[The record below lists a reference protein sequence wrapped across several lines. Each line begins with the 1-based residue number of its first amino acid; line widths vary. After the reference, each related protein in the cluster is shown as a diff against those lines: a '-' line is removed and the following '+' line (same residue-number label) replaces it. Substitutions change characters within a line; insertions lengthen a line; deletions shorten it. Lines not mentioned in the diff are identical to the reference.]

1 MENVLYEVA
10 DHVATVT
17 INRPEVRNA
26 MNDAVLGEL
35 REAMSRA
42 RADEDVRVVVLTGA
56 GDKAFCAGADLKGG
70 ITQRGALASHH
81 ARSELVELFLDM
93 AALGRP
99 IVARV
104 NGHALAG
111 GFGLAMA
118 CDIVVAS
125 EAATFGAPEINVGL
139 WPMVISAV
147 LIRAMPP
154 KVALELMMTG
164 RRVDAAEGVRLGFLH
179 NVVPPDQLDAV
190 VADVAGSLAAKSPA
204 LMRLGRDA
212 FYTVVDLDFRSAL
225 RHLQSMLTIT
235 TLAEDSAE
243 GLRAFAEKREP
254 VWKGR

>member
-1 MENVLYEVA
+1 MEYVLYEVA

-17 INRPEVRNA
+17 INRPDVRNA

-70 ITQRGALASHH
+70 ITHAGALASHH

-93 AALGRP
+93 TALGKP

-139 WPMVISAV
+139 WPMVITAV

-164 RRVDAAEGVRLGFLH
+164 RRVEAAEGARLGFLH
-179 NVVPPDQLDAV
+179 KVVPPDELDAA

-204 LMRLGRDA
+204 IMRLGRDA
-212 FYTVVDLDFRSAL
+212 FYTAVDLDFPSAL